1 MVRLAGK
8 GNVTLSRCDVDIA
21 ATVGRIGTCVF
32 TSGIGQLR
40 GFHASVVV
48 SIDKN
53 DPNLADFDGPYSF
66 GKDDERD

>member
-1 MVRLAGK
+1 
-8 GNVTLSRCDVDIA
+8 VDIA
-21 ATVGRIGTCVF
+21 ATVGRIGSCVF